1 MGYAKLSPVRIIEL
15 IYGSIIDADAAPA
28 RPDNTGDQVQQC
40 GFPGSAGADDGELF
54 MLINRKRG
62 DMQKK
67 ISGGI
72 RKL

>member
-15 IYGSIIDADAAPA
+15 IYGSVIDVDVTPT
-28 RPDNTGDQVQQC
+28 RPDNTGDQVQQG
-40 GFPGSAGADDGELF
+40 GFPGSAGADDGQLF

-62 DMQKK
+62 DMQKE